1 MKCDIFNS
9 ELWYNPLNQHVS
21 EKSVIVLNSLLLH
34 KRTTI
39 HDYWRQPSHVRPQIS
54 RASCLQQFFFF
65 FFWAVHAILYFSRPD
80 LSRKN
85 AVEMSCRM
93 AFQCWLKFFFCKY
106 YLVPLSAKWI
116 IFICIINLLRSSNLL
131 NLFLEIKKLSYFQA

>member
-1 MKCDIFNS
+1 MRTVSLYLTAYYCTKGLQSMITGDSLHMLGPKFS
-9 ELWYNPLNQHVS
+9 ELV
-21 EKSVIVLNSLLLH
+21 VCNS
-34 KRTTI
+34 
-39 HDYWRQPSHVRPQIS
+39 
-54 RASCLQQFFFF
+54 FFSL
-65 FFWAVHAILYFSRPD
+65 FFWAVYAILYFSRPD

-116 IFICIINLLRSSNLL
+116 IFICSINLLRSSNLL
-131 NLFLEIKKLSYFQA
+131 NLFLEIKKIILFSGLVFHRC